1 MGHEAGAIRHCT
13 IQVQQAAV
21 WRLKR
26 IDVMCRQEGGGAVR
40 LDLQGMKGR
49 QAGGRGQGQR
59 AGGEVQWMRAGI
71 QDRTGRGGQ
80 AGRVGR
86 IVAGLQ
92 CQPRQ
97 TSGSAQLMTRAGSP
111 CRPAAAPH
119 VAGCHAPASSQRPC
133 DLWPANVAGQG
144 NAGMCARARAAGAG
158 AVQQQQQAGRHK
170 SAVPAGI
177 RCSSPIVLS
186 HPPAPS
192 PSHECCSAQGSAQPL
207 HIAPTQ
213 APAEGRGSPAV
224 GRVSLE
230 ARSRAPGAGARTKP
244 GQRLAGQATN
254 WQATKEGCS
263 SAPRRLPRGS
273 RWALWGA
280 GRAPRQSCGGG
291 LTARGS
297 GGRQSPPAASAAGRG
312 RGWQAQSRGRG
323 SVAGAGRG
331 RVEEGRGPAAGG
343 LQLPVNDPAF
353 QETRHFGSAQPQVK
367 PIQLDPSS

>member
-1 MGHEAGAIRHCT
+1 
-13 IQVQQAAV
+13 
-21 WRLKR
+21 
-26 IDVMCRQEGGGAVR
+26 
-40 LDLQGMKGR
+40 
-49 QAGGRGQGQR
+49 
-59 AGGEVQWMRAGI
+59 MRAEI

-80 AGRVGR
+80 AGRVGS

-144 NAGMCARARAAGAG
+144 NAGMCARARAAGTG
-158 AVQQQQQAGRHK
+158 AVQQQQQAGTNQQCQLASGAHLQSSYRTHLPHHQRTNVVVHRVLHNHCILLRHRHLQR
-170 SAVPAGI
+170 AG
-177 RCSSPIVLS
+177 
-186 HPPAPS
+186 
-192 PSHECCSAQGSAQPL
+192 
-207 HIAPTQ
+207 
-213 APAEGRGSPAV
+213 
-224 GRVSLE
+224 E
-230 ARSRAPGAGARTKP
+230 ARQWVESVLRHGPGRQVQGQGQSR
-244 GQRLAGQATN
+244 ATN

-263 SAPRRLPRGS
+263 GAPRRLPHGS

-323 SVAGAGRG
+323 RRVAGAGRG
-331 RVEEGRGPAAGG
+331 RGEERRGPAAGG

-367 PIQLDPSS
+367 P